1 MRIVADTHVII
12 WDALAPDKLSNKARK
27 VFDEANDSEGILFCD
42 ISLWEISMLI
52 DKERLIIDVPFLEFI
67 ELLSL
72 SRNYIFQPITPEIAD
87 KSIKFGLG
95 PISDPA
101 DRLISATSIFS
112 GSPLVTADKNIRESE
127 NVHTIW

>member
-67 ELLSL
+67 EL
-72 SRNYIFQPITPEIAD
+72 
-87 KSIKFGLG
+87 
-95 PISDPA
+95 
-101 DRLISATSIFS
+101 
-112 GSPLVTADKNIRESE
+112 
-127 NVHTIW
+127 